1 MKIGIGSLLGAAAL
15 GAALAGPGL
24 AADPEY
30 VLKLG
35 SPSQPA
41 DTNVQAYLFFERAVE
56 ARSDGRVDVQVFHSG
71 QLGDQRDYLESMR
84 MGSLQAG
91 EVTTSVMSTV
101 ADEFEVFNLPYI
113 ARSMDHLKAVL
124 DGGLGEHMNQLLQE
138 RAGLR
143 IVSWFIRAPRSIYS
157 ARGPINKPD
166 DFAGLKIR
174 VMESPVMVKT
184 FEALGA
190 TPVPIAATERYMA
203 LQTGVVD
210 AAENSPPVVLTEKE
224 YEVTEYL
231 SVTGHFLSP
240 NVLVM
245 DQNWYSN
252 LPEDLQGIIDRAGH
266 EAGAYEFGL
275 EVAMTNSVLETLTG
289 LGMTVNQVEDKAP
302 FVDKVK
308 PIYAEYEDRIGK
320 DLIEL
325 FLK

>member
-1 MKIGIGSLLGAAAL
+1 MNRYSRMLLGAVALGCAAL
-15 GAALAGPGL
+15 HPAIAA
-24 AADPEY
+24 EFE
-30 VLKLG
+30 LKLG

-41 DTNVQAYLFFERAVE
+41 DTNVQAYFFFERAVE
-56 ARSDGRVDVQVFHSG
+56 ARSDGRIDVQVFHSG

-101 ADEFEVFNLPYI
+101 ADEFEVFNLPYL
-113 ARSMDHLKAVL
+113 ARSMDHLKEVL
-124 DGGLGEHMNQLLQE
+124 DAGLGEQMNELLQE
-138 RAGLR
+138 KAGLR

-157 ARGPINKPD
+157 AKGAITTPE

-184 FEALGA
+184 FEILGA

-210 AAENSPPVVLTEKE
+210 AAENSPPVVLSEKE
-224 YEVTEYL
+224 YEVTKYVSLTE
-231 SVTGHFLSP
+231 HFLSP

-245 DQNWYSN
+245 DNNWYNN
-252 LPEDLQGIIDRAGH
+252 LPEDLQSIIDVAGK

-275 EVAMTNSVLETLTG
+275 EVATTNAVLDQLRNQ
-289 LGMTVNQVEDKAP
+289 GMQVNAIEDKTP
-302 FVDKVK
+302 FVEKAKAV
-308 PIYAEYEDRIGK
+308 YAEYEDRIGK
-320 DLIEL
+320 ELIEQ

>member
-1 MKIGIGSLLGAAAL
+1 MRIAIGPLLGAAAL
-15 GAALAGPGL
+15 VAGLAGPGL

-41 DTNVQAYLFFERAVE
+41 DTNVQAYFFFERAVE
-56 ARSDGRVDVQVFHSG
+56 ARSDGRIDVQVFHSG

-101 ADEFEVFNLPYI
+101 AEEFEVFNLPYL

-124 DGGLGEHMNQLLQE
+124 DGGLAEQMNQLLQNK
-138 RAGLR
+138 AGLR

-157 ARGPINKPD
+157 ARGPINTPD

-184 FEALGA
+184 FEILGA

-210 AAENSPPVVLTEKE
+210 AAENSPPVVLSEKE
-224 YEVTEYL
+224 YEVTRYVSLTE
-231 SVTGHFLSP
+231 HFLSP

-245 DQNWYSN
+245 DNGWYGN
-252 LPEDLQGIIDRAGH
+252 LPEDLQTVIDQSGR

-275 EVAMTNSVLETLTG
+275 EVATTNAVLDDLRTV
-289 LGMTVNQVEDKAP
+289 GMEVNTIEDKTP
-302 FVDKVK
+302 FVEKAKAV
-308 PIYAEYEDRIGK
+308 YAEYEDRIGK
-320 DLIEL
+320 DLIEQ

>member
-1 MKIGIGSLLGAAAL
+1 MRAGIRTLLGLAAL

-24 AADPEY
+24 AADPEHI
-30 VLKLG
+30 LKLG

-41 DTNVQAYLFFERAVE
+41 DTNVQAYFFFERAVE
-56 ARSDGRVDVQVFHSG
+56 ARSDGRIDVQVFHSG

-113 ARSMDHLKAVL
+113 ARSMDHLKEVL
-124 DGGLGEHMNQLLQE
+124 DRGMAEEMNQLLQE

-143 IVSWFIRAPRSIYS
+143 IISWFIRAPRSIYS
-157 ARGPINKPD
+157 ARGPINTPD

-224 YEVTEYL
+224 YEVTKYL

-245 DQNWYSN
+245 DNNWYNN
-252 LPEDLQGIIDRAGH
+252 LPEDLRAIIDEAGR

-275 EVAMTNSVLETLTG
+275 EVAMTDSVLGTLGG
-289 LGMTVNQVEDKAP
+289 LGMQVNQVDDKLP
-302 FVDKVK
+302 FIEKVK
-308 PIYAEYEDRIGK
+308 PIYAEYEDRIGRE
-320 DLIEL
+320 LIDQ

>member
-1 MKIGIGSLLGAAAL
+1 MRSVTTTLASALALGLLSFGPAL
-15 GAALAGPGL
+15 GA
-24 AADPEY
+24 EY

-41 DTNVQAYLFFERAVE
+41 DTNVQAYFFFERAVE
-56 ARSDGRVDVQVFHSG
+56 ARSDGRIDVQVFHSG

-113 ARSMDHLKAVL
+113 ARSMDHLKEVL
-124 DGGLGEHMNQLLQE
+124 DGGLAEQMNELLQDK
-138 RAGLR
+138 AGLR
-143 IVSWFIRAPRSIYS
+143 IVSWFIRAPRSVYS
-157 ARGPINKPD
+157 ARGPINTPD

-184 FEALGA
+184 FETLGA

-231 SVTGHFLSP
+231 SITGHFLSP

-245 DQNWYSN
+245 DNNWYSN
-252 LPEDLQGIIDRAGH
+252 LPEDLQQIIDDAGR

-275 EVAMTNSVLETLTG
+275 EVAMTNSVLDTLTG
-289 LGMTVNQVEDKAP
+289 LGMEVNQVEDKLP
-302 FVDKVK
+302 FVEKVK

-320 DLIEL
+320 ELIEQ